1 MRDEFLLFLE
11 PEFLLLTVDSSMFV
25 LFDIGDIDILIDI
38 DIDIYS
44 YLKFQQHSI
53 CFEEFGKM

>member
-1 MRDEFLLFLE
+1 MRDEFLLFLK
-11 PEFLLLTVDSSMFV
+11 PEILLLTVDSSMFV
-25 LFDIGDIDILIDI
+25 LFDIVDIDILIDI

-53 CFEEFGKM
+53 WF